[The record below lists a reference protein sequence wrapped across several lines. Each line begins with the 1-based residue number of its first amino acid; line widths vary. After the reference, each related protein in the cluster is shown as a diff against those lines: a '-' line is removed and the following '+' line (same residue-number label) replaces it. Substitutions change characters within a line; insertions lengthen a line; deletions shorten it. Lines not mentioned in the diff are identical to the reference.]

1 MDLENVPDDISNI
14 NRTNAAPGVVK
25 SPDMLGPFLPR
36 NSLKRKRGENQ
47 EEIDEVSLFRRV
59 RIYSIVHD
67 LVLPNPL
74 RSDLNYRC
82 KLYEVRNN
90 DWFDHGTGFVDIKPE
105 LKVE

>member
-1 MDLENVPDDISNI
+1 MDLENVPNNISNI
-14 NRTNAAPGVVK
+14 NRTNAAPGSVK

-59 RIYSIVHD
+59 RIYNIVHD
-67 LVLPNPL
+67 LVPNPL

-82 KLYEVRNN
+82 KLYELRND
-90 DWFDHGTGFVDIKPE
+90 DWSDLGTGFVDIRPE